1 MKTQLN
7 VWTGPYLREVYFFDF
22 WMDHG
27 AGQLGM
33 SDSPL

>member
-7 VWTGPYLREVYFFDF
+7 AWTGPYLREVYFLTFG
-22 WMDHG
+22 WTR